1 MSEIS
6 VNTQDDSTLNPQ
18 PSSLKKAL
26 ICLSGGMDSTTLL
39 YEAMAQ
45 GYQLY
50 AISFDYNQRHRV
62 ELECAANIAGRLG
75 LSDKILK
82 IDLGQIG
89 GSVLTDLKRDVP
101 AQAEGQQHTTV
112 VPLRNTLF
120 CTLAASYGEV
130 IGVDEIFYGPVKEDF
145 LAYRD
150 CRRPFFDSLE
160 QTLSLGSSA
169 ERSVVIHT
177 PFVDLYKAE
186 VLKRG
191 FELGVPY
198 ELTHTC
204 YKGLRPP
211 CGECDACRERSAA
224 FAQVGQTDPLMSLVF

>member
-1 MSEIS
+1 MIERSMTNS
-6 VNTQDDSTLNPQ
+6 VI
-18 PSSLKKAL
+18 KKA
-26 ICLSGGMDSTTLL
+26 IVCLSGGMDSTTLL

-45 GYQLY
+45 GYQVY
-50 AISFDYNQRHRV
+50 PVSFDYNQRHRI
-62 ELECAANIAGRLG
+62 ELESAAHIAARLG
-75 LSDKILK
+75 LTDKILK

-101 AQAEGQQHTTV
+101 AQAEGQQHSTV

-130 IGVDEIFYGPVKEDF
+130 MGVDEIFYGPVKEDF

-160 QTLSLGSSA
+160 QTLSLGSSE
-169 ERSVVIHT
+169 ERPVKIHT
-177 PFVDLYKAE
+177 PFVDLYKAQ

-204 YKGLRPP
+204 YKGQRPP
-211 CGECDACRERSAA
+211 CGECDACRERLEA
-224 FAQVGQTDPLMSLVF
+224 FAQLGISDPLMV

>member
-1 MSEIS
+1 MADLTKDNSK
-6 VNTQDDSTLNPQ
+6 
-18 PSSLKKAL
+18 PSSLKKA
-26 ICLSGGMDSTTLL
+26 IVCLSGGMDSTTLL

-45 GYQLY
+45 GYRVY
-50 AISFDYNQRHRV
+50 PVSFDYNQRHRV
-62 ELECAANIAGRLG
+62 ELESAANIVARLG
-75 LSDKILK
+75 LTHKILK

-101 AQAEGQQHTTV
+101 AQAERQQHSTV

-130 IGVDEIFYGPVKEDF
+130 LEVDEIFYGPVKEDF

-160 QTLSLGSSA
+160 QTLSLGSSE
-169 ERSVVIHT
+169 ERQVKIHT
-177 PFVDLYKAE
+177 PFVDLYKAQ

-204 YKGLRPP
+204 YKGQRPP
-211 CGECDACRERSAA
+211 CGECDACRERLDA
-224 FAQVGQTDPLMSLVF
+224 FAQLGISDPLMV

>member
-1 MSEIS
+1 MTDLTKDNSNS
-6 VNTQDDSTLNPQ
+6 
-18 PSSLKKAL
+18 SSLKKAVV
-26 ICLSGGMDSTTLL
+26 CLSGGMDSTTLL
-39 YEAMAQ
+39 YEALAQ
-45 GYQLY
+45 GYRVY
-50 AISFDYNQRHRV
+50 PVSFDYNQRHRV
-62 ELECAANIAGRLG
+62 ELESAANIAARLG
-75 LSDKILK
+75 LIHKILK

-101 AQAEGQQHTTV
+101 AQAEGQQHSTV

-130 IGVDEIFYGPVKEDF
+130 LRVDEIFYGPVKEDF

-160 QTLSLGSSA
+160 QTLSLGSSE
-169 ERSVVIHT
+169 ERKVTIHT
-177 PFVDLYKAE
+177 PFVDLYKAQ

-204 YKGLRPP
+204 YKGQRPP
-211 CGECDACRERSAA
+211 CGECDACRERLDA
-224 FAQVGQTDPLMSLVF
+224 FAQVGMPDPLMSLT